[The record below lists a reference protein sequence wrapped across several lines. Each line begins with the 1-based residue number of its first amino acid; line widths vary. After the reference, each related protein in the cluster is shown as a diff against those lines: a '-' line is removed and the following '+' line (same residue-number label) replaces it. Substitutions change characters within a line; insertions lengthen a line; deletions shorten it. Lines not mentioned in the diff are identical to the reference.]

1 MCAKR
6 KISLTNQNLTQI
18 QACRHSTYSLFPTKM
33 FCFTNSLIKIDDY
46 SLIFFT
52 YVDLD
57 ILDVLN
63 VTALEDIR

>member
-18 QACRHSTYSLFPTKM
+18 QACRRSAYSLFPTRM
-33 FCFTNSLIKIDDY
+33 FCFANSLIGMDDR

-57 ILDVLN
+57 ILGVLN